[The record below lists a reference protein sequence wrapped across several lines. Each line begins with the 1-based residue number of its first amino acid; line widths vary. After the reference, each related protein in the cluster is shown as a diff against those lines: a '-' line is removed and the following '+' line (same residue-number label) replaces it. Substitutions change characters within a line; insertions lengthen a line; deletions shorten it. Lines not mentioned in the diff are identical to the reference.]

1 MIITKYSFWKYSLDK
16 YFAVIL
22 LLVLFPLILM
32 IYLGV
37 YFFLGRPIFF
47 YQKRAGLHGKPF
59 NVLKFRTMNFNKD
72 DEGNLLPDSERLNFF
87 GKFLRNFSLDELPQ
101 LINIFNG
108 KMSFVG
114 PRPLPMEYLRFYSKE
129 QNIRHDIRPGLSGW
143 MQINGRNSISWEKKF
158 ILDIWY
164 VKNRSFFLDLKIL
177 LTTIIKVFN
186 RDGINASSSETMP
199 KFRG

>member
-1 MIITKYSFWKYSLDK
+1 
-16 YFAVIL
+16 
-22 LLVLFPLILM
+22 M